1 VAGNLTKPDMR
12 ANVMAK
18 KKPESTPPEKRA
30 DMTVV
35 QQESKSRGAH
45 LSDLAVSP
53 TFRAAITERQIIGT
67 TMS

>member
-1 VAGNLTKPDMR
+1 
-12 ANVMAK
+12 MAK